1 MYQTIQTHFM
11 EKYLKSTYFYD
22 FETADIQEI
31 VATIRATSSSER
43 DQAIACYNTV
53 RDGWRYNAY
62 NIYLDQQKWRA
73 SDIAKRK
80 EAHCIDK
87 SVLLIAC
94 LRALGIPARIHLA
107 KVKNHI
113 AVEKLVEKLGTN
125 ELSPHGMVNIYL
137 DGKWRKA
144 SPAFNAKL
152 CELCNVAPLEFDG
165 VTDSVFQ
172 EYNRAGQEFM
182 EYLEDYGHF
191 EDLPYDFI
199 LNNFREHYPELSKTF
214 EQGGTIDFS

>member
-1 MYQTIQTHFM
+1 M

-22 FETADIQEI
+22 YEDETIQSI
-31 VATIRATSSSER
+31 VAAIREASLSQIE
-43 DQAIACYNTV
+43 QAIACYNKV

-62 NIYLDQQKWRA
+62 NIYLDKTKWRA
-73 SDIAKRK
+73 SDIVGRK

-152 CELCNVAPLEFDG
+152 CELCNVAPLDFDG

-172 EYNRAGQEFM
+172 EYNREGQEFM

-199 LNNFREHYPELSKTF
+199 LNNFRENYPALSKTF
-214 EQGGTIDFS
+214 ERKGMIDFTKNN